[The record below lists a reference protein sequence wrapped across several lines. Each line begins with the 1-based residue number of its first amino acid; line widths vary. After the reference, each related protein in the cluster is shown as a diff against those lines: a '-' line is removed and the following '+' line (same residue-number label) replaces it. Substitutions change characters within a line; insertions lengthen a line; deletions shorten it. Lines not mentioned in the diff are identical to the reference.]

1 MSLKVGKIS
10 GITIKLHYSWFVIFV
25 LMAWSLASG
34 YLPDGYPG
42 QSTTFYWSVGIMA
55 AATLFLSVLIHE
67 VSHSLVAERYKI
79 HVESITLYFLG
90 GVSETAEEA
99 HTAKEELRMAAAG
112 PAISL
117 ALGVVFYLLWLA
129 SAVALP
135 LAVVAVL
142 QYASYINVLLAAFNM
157 IPAFP
162 MDGGR
167 VLRAIIWGRSKD
179 ILPSTRLATVVSKV
193 ISYGFIALGLMDMV
207 FYSGFDGLWLLI
219 IGFFISSSAEAS
231 MNETRISQAL
241 AGVRV
246 EDIMS
251 REVHTVEPRISIQD
265 IVNRHFS
272 TYKHHGFPVVSK
284 GELVGIITLEDIRRV
299 PPESWDERR
308 VEDVM
313 KPFKELL
320 ASKPGDAALDAL
332 IKMAKGNVGRLPVL
346 DEGKLVGIVTRSDIA
361 KAVQTRLRF
370 RS

>member
-1 MSLKVGKIS
+1 LSVKVGKIS
-10 GITIKLHYSWFVIFV
+10 GITIKLHYSWFIIFV

-34 YLPDGYPG
+34 YLPDGYPD

-55 AATLFLSVLIHE
+55 AAALFLSVLIHE
-67 VSHSLVAERYKI
+67 VSHSLVAKRYKI
-79 HVESITLYFLG
+79 QVESITLYFLG

-99 HTAKEELRMAAAG
+99 HTAKEELRMAVAG
-112 PAISL
+112 PATSL
-117 ALGVVFYLLWLA
+117 GLGVVFYLLWLG
-129 SAVALP
+129 SAITLP

-142 QYASYINVLLAAFNM
+142 EYASYINFLLAAFNM

-167 VLRAIIWGRSKD
+167 VLRAIIWERRKD
-179 ILPSTRLATVVSKV
+179 ILPSTRLATFVSKV
-193 ISYGFIALGLMDMV
+193 ISYGFIALGLMDMF

-219 IGFFISSSAEAS
+219 IGYFVSSSADAS

-241 AGVRV
+241 AGVKV

-251 REVHTVEPRISIQD
+251 REVHTVEPGISIQD
-265 IVNRHFS
+265 IVNRYFS
-272 TYKHHGFPVVSK
+272 TYKHHGFPVVSQ
-284 GELVGIITLEDIRRV
+284 GELIGIITLEDVRRV

-308 VEDVM
+308 VDGVM

-320 ASKPGDAALDAL
+320 TSKPGDAALDAL

-346 DEGKLVGIVTRSDIA
+346 DEGRLVGIITRSDIT